1 MNTVIWIVIVIGVL
15 AAAFGIVNWVRT
27 QIAASREDLK
37 HVDRSKLRDLDKDA
51 WAEEEREKQRE
62 KDDW

>member
-1 MNTVIWIVIVIGVL
+1 MNTAVWIVIVIAVL
-15 AAAFGIVNWVRT
+15 VAVFGILNWVRR

-51 WAEEEREKQRE
+51 WAEEERD
-62 KDDW
+62 KDDWKS

>member
-1 MNTVIWIVIVIGVL
+1 MNTAVWIVIVIAVL
-15 AAAFGIVNWVRT
+15 VAAFGILNWVRR

-51 WAEEEREKQRE
+51 WAEEERD
-62 KDDW
+62 KDDWKS

>member
-51 WAEEEREKQRE
+51 
-62 KDDW
+62 

>member
-1 MNTVIWIVIVIGVL
+1 MNTAVWIAIVIAVL
-15 AAAFGIVNWVRT
+15 VAAFGILNWVRR

-51 WAEEEREKQRE
+51 WAEEERD
-62 KDDW
+62 KDDWKS